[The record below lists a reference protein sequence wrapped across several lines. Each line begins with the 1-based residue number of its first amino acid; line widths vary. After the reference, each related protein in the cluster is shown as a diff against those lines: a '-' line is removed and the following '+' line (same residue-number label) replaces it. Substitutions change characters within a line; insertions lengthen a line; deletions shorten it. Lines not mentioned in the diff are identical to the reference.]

1 MVKVFTGAGIISAA
15 KSFTDVAVRA
25 QSALGD
31 DDLTKSVHVAMKA
44 GKLNSK
50 LGTPFDNDKDEHPN
64 PSINISMADILND
77 GADELTASGI
87 SSVPTDLANA
97 YSGFKTDIQTQLD
110 AAAEQLFD
118 EESMD
123 DSTIDGAE
131 VLRLLKE
138 AGTTSTLNVNN
149 LNELF
154 RRSQDLALNG
164 RQPGAA
170 GGVSAGF
177 VAGDVIHV
185 VGGMELSMAVNF
197 AAESVNTDASN
208 ENLSTTA
215 YSKKVTVDLALKVED
230 GAAV

>member
-1 MVKVFTGAGIISAA
+1 MVKVFSGTGKISAA
-15 KSFTDVAVRA
+15 KSFADVAVRA

-31 DDLTKSVHVAMKA
+31 DDLTSSVHVAIKA
-44 GKLNSK
+44 AKLNDK
-50 LGTPFDNDKDEHPN
+50 LGAFNNETDAHAN
-64 PSINISMADILND
+64 PSINIGMSDILND
-77 GADELTASGI
+77 GADALTAAGI
-87 SSVPTDLANA
+87 SQVPADLANA
-97 YSGFKTDIQTQLD
+97 YSGFKSDIQTQLD

-123 DSTIDGAE
+123 DSTIDAAE

-138 AGTTSTLNVNN
+138 NATTSTLNVNN

-154 RRSQDLALNG
+154 RRAQDRALNG
-164 RQPGAA
+164 RQPGVA

-185 VGGMELSMAVNF
+185 SGGMELNMDVNF

-208 ENLSTTA
+208 ENLSTTS
-215 YSKKVTVDLALKVED
+215 YTKKVTVDLALKVE
-230 GAAV
+230 A

>member
-44 GKLNSK
+44 SKLNSK
-50 LGTPFDNDKDEHPN
+50 LGLFDNDKDEHPN

-77 GADELTASGI
+77 GADELTAAGI

-97 YSGFKTDIQTQLD
+97 YSGFKSDIQTQLD

-123 DSTIDGAE
+123 DSTIDAAE

-138 AGTTSTLNVNN
+138 TGTTSTLNVNN
-149 LNELF
+149 LNQLF
-154 RRSQDLALNG
+154 RRAQDRALNG

-185 VGGMELSMAVNF
+185 AGGMELSMAVNF
-197 AAESVNTDASN
+197 AAESVNSDASN

-215 YSKKVTVDLALKVED
+215 YSKKVTVDLALKVE
-230 GAAV
+230 A

>member
-31 DDLTKSVHVAMKA
+31 DDLTSSVHVAMKA

-50 LGTPFDNDKDEHPN
+50 LGTFDDETDAHAN
-64 PSINISMADILND
+64 PSINIGMSDIIND
-77 GADELTASGI
+77 GADELTAAGI
-87 SSVPTDLANA
+87 SSVPADLANA
-97 YSGFKTDIQTQLD
+97 YSGFKSDIQTQLD

-123 DSTIDGAE
+123 DSTIDATE

-154 RRSQDLALNG
+154 RTAQDRALNG

-185 VGGMELSMAVNF
+185 AGGMELNMAVNF

-208 ENLSTTA
+208 LNLSTTA
-215 YSKKVTVDLALKVED
+215 YTKKVTVDLALKVE
-230 GAAV
+230 A

>member
-15 KSFTDVAVRA
+15 KSFADIAVRA

-50 LGTPFDNDKDEHPN
+50 LGAFSDATDAHAN
-64 PSINISMADILND
+64 PSINISMSDILND
-77 GADELTASGI
+77 GADVLTAAGI

-97 YSGFKTDIQTQLD
+97 YSGFKQDIQTQLD

-123 DSTIDGAE
+123 DSTIDAAE

-138 AGTTSTLNVNN
+138 TGTTSTLNVNN

-154 RRSQDLALNG
+154 RRAQDLALNG

-177 VAGDVIHV
+177 VADDVIHV
-185 VGGMELSMAVNF
+185 AGGMELNMSINF

-215 YSKKVTVDLALKVED
+215 YSKKVTVDLALKVE
-230 GAAV
+230 A